1 MYKTAKEKYRE
12 KTKSLMMSGAL
23 TTFVAGITEPVEFS
37 FMFIAPQLYVLHAL
51 LTGLAGCLLYI
62 LDVKLGMSINFCAI
76 DFVLNYKLGH
86 NVWMIIPVGIAF
98 FFIYYFSFKFII
110 LKKDLKTPGRED
122 DDLEFTEEISDEE
135 KNIKLTHSN
144 YAYMAKKIL
153 QNIGGKENVE
163 TAECCVTRLRLEI
176 KDGSLVNEANIKKT
190 GAKGIVR
197 LSDTSIQ
204 IIIGTDVRKV
214 MKEFNYLIGQ

>member
-1 MYKTAKEKYRE
+1 
-12 KTKSLMMSGAL
+12 
-23 TTFVAGITEPVEFS
+23 
-37 FMFIAPQLYVLHAL
+37 
-51 LTGLAGCLLYI
+51 
-62 LDVKLGMSINFCAI
+62 
-76 DFVLNYKLGH
+76 
-86 NVWMIIPVGIAF
+86 
-98 FFIYYFSFKFII
+98 
-110 LKKDLKTPGRED
+110 
-122 DDLEFTEEISDEE
+122 
-135 KNIKLTHSN
+135 
-144 YAYMAKKIL
+144 MAKKIL